1 MKVNSTSYTV
11 AEYCQQMIDRSIT
24 VNRNYQRSNAIWPAA
39 ARSFLIDSMLSGFP
53 IPKLSLYQKTDLK
66 TRKTVK
72 EIVDGQ
78 QRSQAVLD
86 FFNDDLRISTK
97 GNFLGQSY
105 SKLDEEH
112 QQAFLSYQLSVDV
125 FVDATESDIREL
137 FRRVNS
143 YNVPLNP
150 QEIRH
155 ATYQGKFKWFLLEM
169 TNKYSQVFKE
179 MGVLSESQ
187 MARMEDA
194 KFIGDLCVGL
204 DDGIV
209 SASEAKI
216 DKIYKKYDNE
226 FLTEEQFRGSLEFAI
241 DQALTYKDVL
251 GDELTKRYQFYC
263 LLLAFIHVS
272 NPNEKLQ
279 AVFQSNGVGGTD
291 VQHIRERLS
300 RLAEAAS
307 SGNANGDLELQ
318 EFISASAKTT
328 DRKEQRETR
337 FKAFCRAMT

>member
-1 MKVNSTSYTV
+1 MKVNSTSFTV
-11 AEYCQQMIDRSIT
+11 AEYCQQMTDRSIT

-53 IPKLSLYQKTDLK
+53 IPKLSLYQKTDLR

-78 QRSQAVLD
+78 QRSQAILD
-86 FFNDDLRISTK
+86 FFNDELRISTK
-97 GNFLGQSY
+97 GEYLGLSY
-105 SKLDEEH
+105 QKLDEVQ

-125 FVDATESDIREL
+125 FIDATEADIREL

-169 TNKYSQVFKE
+169 ANQYSQVLKE
-179 MGVLSESQ
+179 LGVLTESQ

-194 KFIGDLCVGL
+194 KFIGDLCIGL

-209 SASEAKI
+209 SASEARI
-216 DKIYKKYDNE
+216 DKMYKKFDKD
-226 FLTEEQFRGSLEFAI
+226 FLPEEKFKNSLQFAI
-241 DQALTYKDVL
+241 DQALTYKEIL
-251 GDELTKRYQFYC
+251 GDGLIKRYQFYC
-263 LLLAFIHVS
+263 LLLAFIHIR
-272 NPNEKLQ
+272 NPIEPLQ
-279 AVFQSNGVGGTD
+279 ILFYSNGSGGKNSQM
-291 VQHIRERLS
+291 VRENLS
-300 RLAEAAS
+300 RLAEAANSGTTS
-307 SGNANGDLELQ
+307 SDPEITA
-318 EFISASAKTT
+318 FITASAKTT
-328 DRKEQRETR
+328 DRKEPREVR
-337 FKAFCRAMT
+337 FKAFCNAIA

>member
-1 MKVNSTSYTV
+1 MKVNSTSFTV
-11 AEYCQQMIDRSIT
+11 AEYCQQMTDRTIT

-39 ARSFLIDSMLSGFP
+39 ARSFLIDSMMYGFP

-66 TRKTVK
+66 TRRTVK

-78 QRSQAVLD
+78 QRSQAILD

-97 GNFLGQSY
+97 GEYIGLSY
-105 SKLDEEH
+105 SKLNEA
-112 QQAFLSYQLSVDV
+112 QQQEFLSYPLSVDV
-125 FVDATESDIREL
+125 FVDATDGDIREL

-169 TNKYSQVFKE
+169 ANQYSQVLKE
-179 MGVLSESQ
+179 LGVLTESQ

-204 DDGIV
+204 EEGII

-216 DKIYKKYDNE
+216 EKLYKKFDKD
-226 FLTEEQFRGSLEFAI
+226 FLLEDKFKNLI
-241 DQALTYKDVL
+241 QYGVDQSIAYKEAL
-251 GDELTKRYQFYC
+251 GEGLTKRYQFYC
-263 LLLAFIHVS
+263 LLLAFIHMRYPIES
-272 NPNEKLQ
+272 LQ
-279 AVFQSNGVGGTD
+279 MLYRSNGNSCQDTQSV
-291 VQHIRERLS
+291 RENLS

-307 SGNANGDLELQ
+307 TGVKNGDSEMQ
-318 EFISASAKTT
+318 IFVAASSKTT
-328 DRKEQRETR
+328 DRKEQREVR
-337 FKAFCRAMT
+337 FKAFCNALA

>member
-11 AEYCQQMIDRSIT
+11 AEYCQQMTDRSIT

-86 FFNDDLRISTK
+86 FFNDELRLSTK
-97 GNFLGQSY
+97 GDFLGLSY
-105 SKLDEEH
+105 SKLSEEY

-169 TNKYSQVFKE
+169 ANMYSQVFKE

-194 KFIGDLCVGL
+194 KFIGDICVGL
-204 DDGIV
+204 DDGII
-209 SASEAKI
+209 SASEARI
-216 DKIYKKYDNE
+216 DKIYKKYDKD
-226 FLTEEQFRGSLEFAI
+226 FLPEDQYRSFLQSAI
-241 DQALTYKDVL
+241 DQALTHRDVL
-251 GDELTKRYQFYC
+251 GEGLTKRYQFYC
-263 LLLAFIHVS
+263 LLLAFIHVK
-272 NPNEKLQ
+272 NPIEKLQ
-279 AVFQSNGVGGTD
+279 PVFQSDGNGGMDT
-291 VQHIRERLS
+291 QRIRENLS
-300 RLAEAAS
+300 RLAEVAS
-307 SGNANGDLELQ
+307 TGNAYGDPELQ
-318 EFISASAKTT
+318 AFVAASAKTT

-337 FKAFCRAMT
+337 FKAFCRAIA

>member
-1 MKVNSTSYTV
+1 MKVNSTSFTV
-11 AEYCQQMIDRSIT
+11 AEYCQQMTDRTIT

-39 ARSFLIDSMLSGFP
+39 ARSFLIDSMLCGFP

-66 TRKTVK
+66 TRRTIK

-78 QRSQAVLD
+78 QRSQAILD

-97 GNFLGQSY
+97 GEYLGLSY
-105 SKLDEEH
+105 LKLSEA
-112 QQAFLSYQLSVDV
+112 QQQEFLSYSLSVDV
-125 FVDATESDIREL
+125 FVDATDADIREL

-169 TNKYSQVFKE
+169 ANQYSQVLKE
-179 MGVLSESQ
+179 LGVLTESQ

-204 DDGIV
+204 EDGII
-209 SASEAKI
+209 SASEPKI
-216 DKIYKKYDNE
+216 EKLYKKFDKD
-226 FLTEEQFRGSLEFAI
+226 FLSEENYKNLLQYGI
-241 DQALTYKDVL
+241 DQAIAYREAL
-251 GDELTKRYQFYC
+251 GEGLTKRYQFYC
-263 LLLAFIHVS
+263 LLLAFIHIKH
-272 NPNEKLQ
+272 PIEHLQ
-279 AVFQSNGVGGTD
+279 TLYQSNGNGGRD
-291 VQHIRERLS
+291 AQSIRENLS

-307 SGNANGDLELQ
+307 TGVTNGDPDLQ
-318 EFISASAKTT
+318 TFVAASSKTT
-328 DRKEQRETR
+328 DRKEQREVR
-337 FKAFCRAMT
+337 FKAFCNALA

>member
-11 AEYCQQMIDRSIT
+11 AEYCQQMTDRSIT
-24 VNRNYQRSNAIWPAA
+24 VNRNYQRSNTIWPAA
-39 ARSFLIDSMLSGFP
+39 ARSFLIDSMLNGFP

-86 FFNDDLRISTK
+86 FFNDELRVSTK
-97 GNFLGQSY
+97 GEFLGLTY
-105 SKLDEEH
+105 SKLNEEH
-112 QQAFLSYQLSVDV
+112 QQDFLSYQLSLDV
-125 FVDATESDIREL
+125 FVDATEGDTREL

-150 QEIRH
+150 QELRH

-169 TNKYSQVFKE
+169 ANKYSQVFKE

-194 KFIGDLCVGL
+194 KFIGDICVGL
-204 DDGIV
+204 DDGII
-209 SASEAKI
+209 SASEARI

-226 FLTEEQFRGSLEFAI
+226 FINEEHFRNSLEYAI
-241 DQALTYKDVL
+241 DQTMIYRDVL
-251 GDELTKRYQFYC
+251 GDGLTKRYQFYC
-263 LLLAFIHVS
+263 LLLAFIHVKK
-272 NPNEKLQ
+272 PIQQLQ
-279 AVFQSNGVGGTD
+279 SVFFSDGSRCNN
-291 VQHIRERLS
+291 VQKIRENLR
-300 RLAEAAS
+300 
-307 SGNANGDLELQ
+307 
-318 EFISASAKTT
+318 
-328 DRKEQRETR
+328 
-337 FKAFCRAMT
+337 MV

>member
-1 MKVNSTSYTV
+1 MKVNSTSFTV
-11 AEYCQQMIDRSIT
+11 AEYCQQMTDRSIT
-24 VNRNYQRSNAIWPAA
+24 VNRNYQRSNTIWPAA

-78 QRSQAVLD
+78 QRSQAVFD
-86 FFNDDLRISTK
+86 FFNDQLRISTK
-97 GNFLGQSY
+97 GDFLGLTY
-105 SKLDEEH
+105 SKLDEQH

-125 FVDATESDIREL
+125 FVDATEGDIREL

-143 YNVPLNP
+143 YNVPLNA

-169 TNKYSQVFKE
+169 ANKYSQVFKE

-204 DDGIV
+204 DDGII
-209 SASEAKI
+209 SASEARI
-216 DKIYKKYDNE
+216 DKIYKKYDKDFAIE
-226 FLTEEQFRGSLEFAI
+226 DQFKASLEFAI
-241 DQALTYKDVL
+241 DQAMTYRDVL
-251 GDELTKRYQFYC
+251 GEELTKRYQFYC
-263 LLLAFIHVS
+263 LLLAFIHMS

-279 AVFQSNGVGGTD
+279 PIFQSNGARARD
-291 VQHIRERLS
+291 VQRTRENLS
-300 RLAEAAS
+300 RLAEAANT
-307 SGNANGDLELQ
+307 GNADGDLNLQ
-318 EFISASAKTT
+318 AFITASAKTT
-328 DRKEQRETR
+328 DRKEQREIR
-337 FKAFCRAMT
+337 FKAFCEAMA